1 MNVESLRENIRHMKE
16 VVKELYVFTN
26 QIDIIKNLETGKKVA
41 INNEEKKLLDDVVD
55 SLTGQLK
62 ILNSSIPELIKGI
75 GFFKKLEGGSGKVEA
90 QKPREKLVQIEY
102 SPSEEAGKVSLT
114 ITEKDK
120 KEFLDNISRSNL
132 SINRLKKKFA
142 VDKSDNVN
150 FGKANF
156 YAKLSNHFFRDT
168 SNKLV
173 AKKYF
178 DRLNKDLRMMNSQFV
193 VGTYVSIILLTVI
206 VAFLASILLFV
217 ILLFFDLTLIFPF
230 IKEIPA
236 GQTIFTRFFK
246 FFGILFLIPLIAGVL
261 TYLYPS
267 SEAKNLGK
275 KIDQELPFVVIHMS
289 AIATSGVEPVSIFK
303 IVLRTEEYK
312 YSNIEF
318 RKLMNLINFHGKDFV
333 SALRDTSRTCPSEK
347 MRILLDGLA
356 TTVTSGGDMHEY
368 LDKHS
373 ETLLFDY
380 KLERERYTKTSETF
394 MDIYISIVIAAPMIF
409 LLLFVIMGST
419 GSLIGYL
426 GVGIDVLSILIIL
439 GIVVINI
446 GFLIFLKLKQPVM

>member
-1 MNVESLRENIRHMKE
+1 MNVESLRENIKHMKE
-16 VVKELYVFTN
+16 VIKELYVFTN
-26 QIDIIKNLETGKKVA
+26 QVDTIKNLEMGEKVN
-41 INNEEKKLLDDVVD
+41 INNEEKKLLDDVIE
-55 SLTGQLK
+55 SLSSQLK
-62 ILNSSIPELIKGI
+62 ILNGTIPELINGI
-75 GFFKKLEGGSGKVEA
+75 GFFKKLESDSDSLRV

-102 SPSEEAGKVSLT
+102 SPDESSKVSLT
-114 ITEKDK
+114 ITERDK
-120 KEFLDNISRSNL
+120 KDFLENLSKSNL
-132 SINRLKKKFA
+132 SINKLKKKFA
-142 VDKSDNVN
+142 VEKPENVN
-150 FGKANF
+150 FGKPNY
-156 YAKLSNHFFRDT
+156 YAKISNHFFREI

-178 DRLNKDLRMMNSQFV
+178 EVLNKDLRMMNSQFV
-193 VGTYVSIILLTVI
+193 VGTYVSMIFLTSLLAFFAGIILL
-206 VAFLASILLFV
+206 V
-217 ILLFFDLTLIFPF
+217 ILLFFDLTLTIPF

-236 GQTIFTRFFK
+236 GQTIITRFVNYFWVI
-246 FFGILFLIPLIAGVL
+246 FIIPLIAGFL
-261 TYLYPS
+261 TYVLPS
-267 SEAKNLGK
+267 SEARSLGK

-289 AIATSGVEPVSIFK
+289 AIATSGVEPISIFK
-303 IVLRTEEYK
+303 IILRSEEYK

-333 SALRDTSRTCPSEK
+333 SALRETSRTCPSEK
-347 MRILLDGLA
+347 MRVLLDGLA

-380 KLERERYTKTSETF
+380 RLERERYTKTSETF

-426 GVGIDVLSILIIL
+426 GIGIDVLSILIIV
-439 GIVVINI
+439 GIVIINL
-446 GFLIFLKLKQPVM
+446 GFLLFLKLKQPTM

>member
-1 MNVESLRENIRHMKE
+1 MNIESLRENIKHMKE

-26 QIDIIKNLETGKKVA
+26 QVDIIKNLETGKNVK
-41 INNEEKKLLDDVVD
+41 INSEEKKLLDDVVS
-55 SLTGQLK
+55 SLSGQLK
-62 ILNSSIPELIKGI
+62 ILNGTIPELINGI
-75 GFFKKLEGGSGKVEA
+75 GFFKKLERKAEKTES
-90 QKPREKLVQIEY
+90 QKATQKLVQIEY
-102 SPSEEAGKVSLT
+102 SPDESSKVSLT

-120 KEFLDNISRSNL
+120 KDFLQNLSKSNL
-132 SINRLKKKFA
+132 SINKLKKKFA
-142 VDKSDNVN
+142 VEKTENIN
-150 FGKANF
+150 FGKPNF
-156 YAKLSNHFFRDT
+156 YAKISNHFFRET

-178 DRLNKDLRMMNSQFV
+178 DSLNRELRMMNSQFV
-193 VGTYVSIILLTVI
+193 VGTYVSMIFLTALI
-206 VAFLASILLFV
+206 AFFASIILFV
-217 ILLFFDLTLIFPF
+217 ILLFFDLTLTLPF
-230 IKEIPA
+230 IKDIPA
-236 GQTIFTRFFK
+236 GQTIFTRIIDYFWV
-246 FFGILFLIPLIAGVL
+246 LFIIPLVAGFL
-261 TYLYPS
+261 TYILPS
-267 SEAKNLGK
+267 SEAKGLGK

-289 AIATSGVEPVSIFK
+289 AIATSGVEPISIFK
-303 IVLRTEEYK
+303 IILRSEEYK
-312 YSNIEF
+312 YSNVEF

-333 SALRDTSRTCPSEK
+333 SALRETSRTCPSEK

-380 KLERERYTKTSETF
+380 RLERERYTKTSETF

-439 GIVVINI
+439 GIVFINI
-446 GFLIFLKLKQPVM
+446 VFLLFLRLKQPTM